1 MIRLSRCRPVA
12 FAAVAILLAVRT
24 AEAQEPEPQTRAQAL
39 RLEREE
45 KARHLHAPEPS
56 RLERYL
62 LDLEAGRLFERIL
75 NPAEG
80 LYPKFGSITA
90 GSGFSIGPGYRKTQ
104 RLGGAVDFS
113 ALAMASF
120 KKYRLLEGR
129 MQLPRLLDERV
140 AVDLHAQAY
149 DFPEELFFGL
159 GPDSARADLVTYGV
173 ENTTVGGSV
182 ALRPVSWL
190 TVTGGTDFLHPRIQS
205 RDDSDSIGSRFDDL
219 SAPGL
224 AVQPNFMRYEGGVD
238 VNLSDPPN
246 NARQGGRYL
255 FTYQRFDD
263 LDDNRYSFQRAEVDL
278 RQYIS
283 LLRNRRILALRGLVS
298 LSDADAGA
306 QVPFYY
312 QRSLGGPDDLR
323 GFHRSRFRD
332 THALLLQ
339 AEYRWE
345 IFTAVDGAVF
355 YDAGKVASRLE
366 DVDLRDLESDYGIG
380 FRFGTA
386 NGVFFRVEAAFGSRD
401 GRHFIFRFN
410 NVF

>member
-1 MIRLSRCRPVA
+1 MIHPFRCR
-12 FAAVAILLAVRT
+12 LAVLT
-24 AEAQEPEPQTRAQAL
+24 TVALLVGASTVDAQEPQTRAEAL
-39 RLEREE
+39 RLEREA
-45 KARHLHAPEPS
+45 KAKDLHAPEPT

-62 LDLEAGRLFERIL
+62 LDLEAGRLFERLL

-90 GSGFSIGPGYRKTQ
+90 GSGFSIGPGYRKTN

-113 ALAMASF
+113 TFAMASF
-120 KKYRLLEGR
+120 KKYWLVDGR
-129 MQLPRLLDERV
+129 VQLPRLLDERL
-140 AVDLHAQAY
+140 AVDLHAQAF

-159 GPDSARADLVTYGV
+159 GPDSARADLVTYGL
-173 ENTTVGGSV
+173 ENTIVGGSV
-182 ALRPVSWL
+182 AARPASWL
-190 TVTGGTDFLHPRIQS
+190 TVRGGADFMDPRIQS
-205 RDDSDSIGSRFDDL
+205 LDEDDAIGSRFDR
-219 SAPGL
+219 STAPGL
-224 AVQPNFMRYEGGVD
+224 ATQPNFMRYEAGVD
-238 VNLSDPPN
+238 VNVSDPPN
-246 NARQGGRYL
+246 NAREGGRYL

-263 LDDNRYSFQRAEVDL
+263 LNDNLYSFQRAEVDL

-298 LSDADAGA
+298 MSDADAGA

-345 IFTAVDGAVF
+345 IFTAVDGAIF
-355 YDAGKVASRLE
+355 YDTGKVASRRE
-366 DVDLRDLESDYGIG
+366 DLNLRDLESDYGIG

-401 GRHFIFRFN
+401 GKHFIFRFN

>member
-1 MIRLSRCRPVA
+1 MIRPTCSRGAA
-12 FAAVAILLAVRT
+12 FAAVAFFVCVAP
-24 AEAQEPEPQTRAQAL
+24 AGAQQPEPQTRAEAL
-39 RLEREE
+39 RLEREG
-45 KARHLHAPEPS
+45 KAKDLHAPEPT

-80 LYPKFGSITA
+80 MYPKFGSITA
-90 GSGFSIGPGYRKTQ
+90 GSGFSFGPGYRKVE
-104 RLGGAVDFS
+104 RLGGGVDFS
-113 ALAMASF
+113 TFAMASF
-120 KKYRLLEGR
+120 KRYWLIDGR
-129 MQLPRLLDERV
+129 MQLPRLLDERL
-140 AVDLHAQAY
+140 AVDVHAQAY

-159 GPDSARADLVTYGV
+159 GPDSARSDLVTYGL
-173 ENTTVGGSV
+173 ENTIVGGSV
-182 ALRPVSWL
+182 SARPAPWL
-190 TVTGGTDFLHPRIQS
+190 SVRGGADFLNPRIRS
-205 RDDSDSIGSRFDDL
+205 LDEPDSIVTRFEDS

-224 AVQPNFMRYEGGVD
+224 AVQPNFMRYEGAID

-263 LDDNRYSFQRAEVDL
+263 LDDNLYSFQRAEVDL
-278 RQYIS
+278 RQYVS
-283 LLRNRRILALRGLVS
+283 LLRNRRILALRGVVS
-298 LSDADAGA
+298 MSDADAGA

-345 IFTAVDGAVF
+345 IFTAVDGAIF
-355 YDAGKVASRLE
+355 YDTGKVASRLE
-366 DVDLRDLESDYGIG
+366 DLNLRDLESDYGIG

-401 GRHFIFRFN
+401 GKHFVFRFN

>member
-1 MIRLSRCRPVA
+1 MTRIPFRTVLITVA
-12 FAAVAILLAVRT
+12 AIAAPLWT
-24 AEAQEPEPQTRAQAL
+24 ADAQEREPQTRAEAL
-39 RLEREE
+39 RMEREE
-45 KARHLHAPEPS
+45 KAKDLHAPEPA

-80 LYPKFGSITA
+80 LYPKFGSITP
-90 GSGFSIGPGYRKTQ
+90 GSGFSIGPGYRTTR
-104 RLGGAVDFS
+104 RLGGAADFS
-113 ALAMASF
+113 TFAMGSF
-120 KKYRLLEGR
+120 KRYWLVDGR
-129 MQLPRLLDERV
+129 VQLPRLADERV
-140 AVDLHAQAY
+140 AVDVHAQAY

-159 GPDSARADLVTYGV
+159 GPDSARSNLVTYGQR
-173 ENTTVGGSV
+173 NTIVGGSV
-182 ALRPVSWL
+182 AVRPASWL
-190 TVTGGTDFLHPRIQS
+190 TIGGGTDFLNPRIRPS
-205 RDDSDSIGSRFDDL
+205 NESDSIDTLFDDA

-224 AVQPNFMRYEGGVD
+224 AAQPNFMRYEGSID
-238 VNLSDPPN
+238 VNLGEPRGNP
-246 NARQGGRYL
+246 RQGGRYL

-263 LDDNRYSFQRAEVDL
+263 LDDNLYSFRRTEVDL

-283 LLRNRRILALRGLVS
+283 LLRNRRVLALRGLVS
-298 LSDADAGA
+298 MSEADNGA

-312 QRSLGGPDDLR
+312 QRALGGPDDLR

-345 IFTAVDGAVF
+345 IFTAVDGAIF
-355 YDAGKVASRLE
+355 YDAGKVASRTE
-366 DVDLRDLESDYGIG
+366 DLNLRDLESDYGIG

-386 NGVFFRVEAAFGSRD
+386 NGVFLRVDAAFGSRD